1 MRDVLPLYDVEELTL
16 EEAVRII
23 ASEDEIQLPDDD
35 YAVKCRQ
42 EKDAA

>member
-23 ASEDEIQLPDDD
+23 ASEDGIQLPDDD
-35 YAVKCRQ
+35 YVVEARQ
-42 EKDAA
+42 AKDAA